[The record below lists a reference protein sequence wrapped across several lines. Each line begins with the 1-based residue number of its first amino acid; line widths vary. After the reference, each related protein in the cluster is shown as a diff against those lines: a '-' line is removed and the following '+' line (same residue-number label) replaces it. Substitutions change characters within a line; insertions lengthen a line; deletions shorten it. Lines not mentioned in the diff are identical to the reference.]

1 MNNITKRSFV
11 LLVKYMDEVS
21 PFTLYVVS
29 CTAGF
34 LSAMAVLGKE
44 LLLIPACSCR
54 ITVLCPSHDPL

>member
-1 MNNITKRSFV
+1 MNNIAKRSLV

-44 LLLIPACSCR
+44 LLLVPA
-54 ITVLCPSHDPL
+54 